1 MPPLAL
7 DSFEL
12 AVRLYW
18 ALGVIVTIALSL
30 AVSFA
35 LYMAIRAVLFHRARV
50 RAERGVHRP
59 HGPDPGPPSIRA
71 GGWWAGAPG
80 LPPRA
85 PGLCQSCG
93 RVFDE
98 LYHLPS
104 GRRLCDNCL
113 PASNPDQLMVAQAT
127 SNPDQLM
134 AGLGAEK
141 PVAGEGADH
150 G

>member
-35 LYMAIRAVLFHRARV
+35 LYMAIRAVLFRRARI
-50 RAERGVHRP
+50 RAERGIHRP
-59 HGPDPGPPSIRA
+59 HGPDP
-71 GGWWAGAPG
+71 GAPG

-93 RVFDE
+93 RVFDA

-113 PASNPDQLMVAQAT
+113 PASNPDQLT
-127 SNPDQLM
+127 
-134 AGLGAEK
+134 AGLGAER
-141 PVAGEGADH
+141 PVAGKGADH